1 MRIAAGQISE
11 SGMMREQTP
20 AFRFA
25 IAVQAIE
32 IQNRDNFPVC
42 KKGQR
47 HQAGSPAYESG
58 DREFES
64 EAALRYLAAIR

>member
-11 SGMMREQTP
+11 GGMMREQTP

-32 IQNRDNFPVC
+32 IQNRDNWPVC
-42 KKGQR
+42 KNWK
-47 HQAGSPAYESG
+47 
-58 DREFES
+58 
-64 EAALRYLAAIR
+64 